1 MAQPSRASPHSG
13 RPRSSPAVP
22 RGLVPGLSFILTPSS
37 GWVLQTATGIN
48 DQGQIVGENPHN
60 GVPHGYLFTPA
71 QQPIV
76 CC

>member
-1 MAQPSRASPHSG
+1 
-13 RPRSSPAVP
+13 
-22 RGLVPGLSFILTPSS
+22 LVPGLSFILTPSS